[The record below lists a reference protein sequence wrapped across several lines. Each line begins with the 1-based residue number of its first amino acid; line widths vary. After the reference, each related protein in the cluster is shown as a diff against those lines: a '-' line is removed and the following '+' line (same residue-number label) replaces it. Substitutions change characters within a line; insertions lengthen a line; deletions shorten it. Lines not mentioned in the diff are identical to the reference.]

1 MRVFYLLIL
10 TLPIFFW
17 HLEQGVKTIANSR
30 FEIPKQESTAIIF
43 KLDVAAR
50 DERPADCIYSGRCR
64 G

>member
-10 TLPIFFW
+10 TLPIFLW
-17 HLEQGVKTIANSR
+17 HWQQGVKMIANSSLETGKR
-30 FEIPKQESTAIIF
+30 ESAIIF
-43 KLDVAAR
+43 NLDMAAR